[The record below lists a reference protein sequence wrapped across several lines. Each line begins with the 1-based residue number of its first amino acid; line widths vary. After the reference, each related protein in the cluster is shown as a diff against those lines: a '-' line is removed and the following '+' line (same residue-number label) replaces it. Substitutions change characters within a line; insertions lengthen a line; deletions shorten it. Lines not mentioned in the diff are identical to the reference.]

1 MSDAAFY
8 RARAE
13 EAKLEA
19 SRTSLEHVRAKCLRS
34 AQAWMAMAER
44 VEESER
50 RRRAVEGKP
59 RFITDASEGQR
70 AAHKGSALTR
80 Q

>member
-19 SRTSLEHVRAKCLRS
+19 SQTSLEHVRAKCLRS
-34 AQAWMAMAER
+34 AQAWIAMAER

-50 RRRAVEGKP
+50 RRRAAKDKP
-59 RFITDASEGQR
+59 RFTPEPSEGPR
-70 AAHKGSALTR
+70 AAHKESVLTR

>member
-19 SRTSLEHVRAKCLRS
+19 SRTSLERVRAKCLR
-34 AQAWMAMAER
+34 AARAWTVMAER
-44 VEESER
+44 VDETER
-50 RRRAVEGKP
+50 LRNATRRPVDVE
-59 RFITDASEGQR
+59 T
-70 AAHKGSALTR
+70 
-80 Q
+80 